1 MFIYGGKTME
11 RKETTI
17 SPNELEFANQKMQ
30 EMRMKNEEEFKETG
44 KKKKYLT
51 KTYGCQMNEHDSE
64 KLAGMLTNMNYIEC
78 DDNKDADLIIF
89 NTCCVRENAELKV
102 YGNLGQLKHLK
113 KKNPDMIIAICGCM
127 MQQPHVVAEI
137 KKKYPFVDLIFGT
150 HNLHNFPVLLSNCK
164 QTDNMLVEVWDAEG
178 EIIEGLPS
186 IRKYG
191 LKAFVNIMYGCNNFC
206 TYCIVP
212 YTRGRERSRDPRD
225 IIDEVKELVEKG
237 TKEITLLGQNV
248 NSYGKTLEEDM
259 DFADLLCRV
268 NEVKGL
274 ERIRFMTSH
283 PKDISIKLI
292 KAIRDCDKVC
302 EHIHLPVQAGGN
314 DVLKAMNRKYTREKY
329 LKLIKDTREI
339 IPDISITTD
348 IIVGFPG
355 ETEEEFDHTLE
366 LVEKVRY
373 DNSFTFIY
381 SIRKGTPAAEME
393 DQVPDDVKHERFN
406 RLLKILHQGVKERNL
421 DLKDHVV
428 EVLVEGVSK
437 NDENILMGRTRTNKV
452 VNFDGPK
459 ELIGN
464 LCHIK
469 ITDPKTFSLYG
480 ELVE

>member
-1 MFIYGGKTME
+1 
-11 RKETTI
+11 
-17 SPNELEFANQKMQ
+17 
-30 EMRMKNEEEFKETG
+30 
-44 KKKKYLT
+44 
-51 KTYGCQMNEHDSE
+51 
-64 KLAGMLTNMNYIEC
+64 
-78 DDNKDADLIIF
+78 
-89 NTCCVRENAELKV
+89 
-102 YGNLGQLKHLK
+102 
-113 KKNPDMIIAICGCM
+113 MIIAICGCM